1 MVWVLIATI
10 HGGVP
15 SAVTHV
21 TVTLHSDSA
30 ACEAARQQNIRE
42 TGMLMAEGECLS
54 HLTPSCEA
62 ILAAYASAINST
74 CLPVPYEKAIA
85 LSQQARDG
93 SLVRAFNAARD
104 AKKPNEKED

>member
-42 TGMLMAEGECLS
+42 TGMLMAEEDCLAR
-54 HLTPSCEA
+54 LTPLCAEMLPFYTSA
-62 ILAAYASAINST
+62 LASECTPLSYERAMALLQAS
-74 CLPVPYEKAIA
+74 K
-85 LSQQARDG
+85 DG
-93 SLVRAFNAARD
+93 SLVRRLNALDA
-104 AKKPNEKED
+104 AKKPQ